1 MDMTKMMI
9 DAYMKPLYDMNPSGK
24 LLADIQAFEKELYAF
39 AADNPGALDI
49 VGESGKRDV
58 YNGFYMAAMNGG
70 TAEHIQASAPVEP
83 SEKQDNKAP
92 EGWKLPTVGEFLYQY
107 RHIYE
112 TSVKPYNRPLTEEA
126 YQRLFDVENRTDD
139 LLEAQM
145 IIEKEGLLIDTVT
158 ADYKNLVKDFMDAVD
173 PNYEVTS
180 ATTKATLGVYA
191 EAKSLEEITYMGE
204 VAAATCDDIAVQ
216 IKLKVEMMT
225 VLTSLIFAW
234 EKSKRKIRECDPKMD
249 KYAQSMVVTRKQT
262 RKYYKFLSEDMGL
275 TFDVLERTPFYR
287 ISLLKPEGLDA
298 LWRIKKVM
306 HPDNIKAMK
315 YVLFNEILSDKTME
329 EILSTLQPYP
339 YYEPID
345 TNRYPEITNEFME
358 KASEINKDIKYF
370 RTFTETA
377 ASPNELID
385 KTKNL
390 SVSLTAN
397 PIDRN
402 KNSTIE
408 SRENSNKKEKGLFKG
423 IFRK

>member
-1 MDMTKMMI
+1 MTKMMI

-39 AADNPGALDI
+39 AADTPGALDI

-70 TAEHIQASAPVEP
+70 TAEHIQTSAPGET
-83 SEKQDNKAP
+83 SEKQDNKPP

-107 RHIYE
+107 RHVYE
-112 TSVKPYNRPLTEEA
+112 TSVKPYNRPLTEAA

-315 YVLFNEILSDKTME
+315 YVLFDEILSDKTME

-345 TNRYPEITNEFME
+345 TNRYPEITNEFIE

-402 KNSTIE
+402 KNSAIE

-423 IFRK
+423 IFRQ

>member
-24 LLADIQAFEKELYAF
+24 LLADIQAFEKELYDF

-70 TAEHIQASAPVEP
+70 TAEQIQTSAPGET
-83 SEKQDNKAP
+83 SEKQDNKPP
-92 EGWKLPTVGEFLYQY
+92 EGCKLPTVGEFLYQY
-107 RHIYE
+107 RHVYE
-112 TSVKPYNRPLTEEA
+112 TSVKPYNRPLTEAA

-180 ATTKATLGVYA
+180 ATTKVTLGVYA

-306 HPDNIKAMK
+306 HPDNIKAMR
-315 YVLFNEILSDKTME
+315 YALFNEILSDKTME

-345 TNRYPEITNEFME
+345 TNRYPEITNEFMA

-377 ASPNELID
+377 ASPDELID
-385 KTKNL
+385 KTKNF

-402 KNSTIE
+402 KNPTIE
-408 SRENSNKKEKGLFKG
+408 SRENSNKK
-423 IFRK
+423 